1 MSRNIDIIKQ
11 HLIDHY
17 DGRTFTFFDLKQAD
31 TADLKK
37 IDVKQVSGCISALD
51 EQGFIIRT
59 GKKITYSRGG
69 RSHEYTAN
77 VEALRESLAKRK
89 TAPPTKKNSTPKTNF
104 YIEQAEQRLR
114 MMGTALDRLHKC
126 MDNIVRGGMGAA

>member
-17 DGRTFTFFDLKQAD
+17 AGRPFTFFDLKQAN
-31 TADLKK
+31 TEDLKN
-37 IDVKQVSGCISALD
+37 IDVKQVSGAIFSLD

-59 GKKITYSRGG
+59 GKKITYGRGG

-89 TAPPTKKNSTPKTNF
+89 AAPPTKKNTTHKTNF
-104 YIEQAEQRLR
+104 YIEQAEERLR
-114 MMGTALDRLHKC
+114 MMGTALDCLHKC
-126 MDNIVRGGMGAA
+126 LDNIVRSRVSA

>member
-11 HLIDHY
+11 HLVDHY
-17 DGRTFTFFDLKQAD
+17 DGRPFTFFDLKQAN
-31 TADLKK
+31 TEDLKN
-37 IDVKQVSGCISALD
+37 IDVKQVSGAISSLD

-77 VEALRESLAKRK
+77 VEALRVSLEKRK

-104 YIEQAEQRLR
+104 YVEQAEERIRQ
-114 MMGTALDRLHKC
+114 MGTALDRLHKC
-126 MDNIVRGGMGAA
+126 LDNIVRSGMGAA